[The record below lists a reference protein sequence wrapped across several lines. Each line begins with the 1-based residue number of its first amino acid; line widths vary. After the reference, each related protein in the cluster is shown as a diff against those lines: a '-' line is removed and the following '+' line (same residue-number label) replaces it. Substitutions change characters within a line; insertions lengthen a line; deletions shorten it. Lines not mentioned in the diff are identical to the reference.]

1 MTDFQPG
8 YQPGYTNPAGMP
20 GHAGYPV
27 PYVRASLGG
36 RTVAY
41 LLDLAFIFVFTA
53 LLATAIAILGVLTFG
68 VAWVLFPILGLS
80 GILYSALT
88 VGGPKQSTFGMRMLA
103 CGWWRPRAA
112 GRWMF

>member
-1 MTDFQPG
+1 MF
-8 YQPGYTNPAGMP
+8 
-20 GHAGYPV
+20 
-27 PYVRASLGG
+27 
-36 RTVAY
+36 
-41 LLDLAFIFVFTA
+41 
-53 LLATAIAILGVLTFG
+53 TFG